1 MKTVFHKGELAMQ
14 AESGIQE
21 RMHKVG
27 NAVIR
32 DHIIEQHKEFFENLQ
47 YVFIAL
53 QDNDSRPWVTLMQGA
68 PGFINSPDDR
78 TLNLSGKL
86 IGEEQLDLNLGQRQA
101 IGLLGLDLSNRRRNR
116 LNGYLNTAGSHDKLS
131 IEVGHSYGNCPKYIQ
146 IRNFDQGSEP
156 TDRQG
161 LVATHFSTFDS
172 KISGLIEHSDT
183 LFIASA
189 EKANGDLDAS
199 HRGGKPGFVR
209 VSSQTELWFNDYP
222 GNNLYQTFGNVHGY
236 STVGLMFLDFEA
248 GDLILLSG
256 KAHIETLEKQS
267 QDSKFLPRRFHF
279 SLEKGVRIER
289 AVNGTWA
296 LEEVSPF
303 LTKEL
308 D

>member
-14 AESGIQE
+14 AESGVQE

-32 DHIIEQHKEFFENLQ
+32 DRIIEQHKEFFENLP

-53 QDNDSRPWVTLMQGA
+53 QDNDNRPWMTLMQGA
-68 PGFINSPDDR
+68 PGFINSPDER
-78 TLNLSGKL
+78 TLNLNGKL
-86 IGEEQLDLNLGQRQA
+86 IGEEHLDLNLDQRQA

-116 LNGYLNTAGSHDKLS
+116 LNGYLSTAGSHNTLS
-131 IEVGHSYGNCPKYIQ
+131 IEVGHSFGNCPKYIQ
-146 IRNFDQGSEP
+146 IRHFDQDSQNAGGHE
-156 TDRQG
+156 
-161 LVATHFSTFDS
+161 LVASHFSTFDS
-172 KISGLIEHSDT
+172 TITRLIEHSDT

-189 EKANGDLDAS
+189 EKADGDLDAS

-209 VSSQTELWFNDYP
+209 VSDQSQLWFNDYP

-236 STVGLMFLDFEA
+236 STVGLMFVDFET
-248 GDLILLSG
+248 GDLVLLSG

-279 SLEKGVRIER
+279 SLEKGIHIER
-289 AVNGTWA
+289 AVNGSWV
-296 LEEVSPF
+296 LEEMSPY

>member
-1 MKTVFHKGELAMQ
+1 
-14 AESGIQE
+14 
-21 RMHKVG
+21 
-27 NAVIR
+27 
-32 DHIIEQHKEFFENLQ
+32 
-47 YVFIAL
+47 
-53 QDNDSRPWVTLMQGA
+53 
-68 PGFINSPDDR
+68 
-78 TLNLSGKL
+78 
-86 IGEEQLDLNLGQRQA
+86 
-101 IGLLGLDLSNRRRNR
+101 
-116 LNGYLNTAGSHDKLS
+116 
-131 IEVGHSYGNCPKYIQ
+131 
-146 IRNFDQGSEP
+146 
-156 TDRQG
+156 
-161 LVATHFSTFDS
+161 
-172 KISGLIEHSDT
+172 
-183 LFIASA
+183 
-189 EKANGDLDAS
+189 
-199 HRGGKPGFVR
+199 VR